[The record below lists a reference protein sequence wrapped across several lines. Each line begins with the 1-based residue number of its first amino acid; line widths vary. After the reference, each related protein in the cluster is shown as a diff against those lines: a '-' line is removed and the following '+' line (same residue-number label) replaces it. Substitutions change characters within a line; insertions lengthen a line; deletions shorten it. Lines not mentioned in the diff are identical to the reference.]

1 MSILELVHTI
11 DPHVLERARRL
22 EVAMRLLR
30 SGHTRRECSG
40 MIRVQFSISQASA
53 WRIVDMAVDM
63 AGEPKK

>member
-11 DPHVLERARRL
+11 DPRVLERARRL

-40 MIRVQFSISQASA
+40 MIRVQFAISKQTA

-63 AGEPKK
+63 AGEVGK